1 MKTTL
6 YILCDQSIRI
16 IIIILICGL
25 IGGIGNSF
33 KERYCNWI
41 ILVKNIFLGI
51 IAATTIPLFLNLVS
65 SDILKKIYENEEENA
80 INYLIFSGFCIIAAF
95 SSLNFLNTIS
105 GRVLQNLKEEI
116 KELKSDN
123 ESIKETNKR
132 LDSNI
137 TAITPISDDKISVET
152 KDMTKFKDPGF
163 KEIISSIHNDENKFK
178 PLDAVKNEV
187 NLDNKEIDKKI
198 EILKENNLVKEVVS
212 GEGEKAVAL
221 TEGAKQILD

>member
-16 IIIILICGL
+16 IIIIFICGL
-25 IGGIGNSF
+25 IGGIGNTF

-41 ILVKNIFLGI
+41 LLVKNVLLGI

-65 SDILKKIYENEEENA
+65 SDILKNIYEDENKHA

-105 GRVLQNLKEEI
+105 GRVLQSLKEEI

-123 ESIKETNKR
+123 ESIRETNKR

-137 TAITPISDDKISVET
+137 TAITPISNDKPSVENR
-152 KDMTKFKDPGF
+152 DMEKFKDPGYI
-163 KEIISSIHNDENKFK
+163 EIISSIHNDENRFK

-187 NLDNKEIDKKI
+187 NMDNKEIDKKI
-198 EILKENNLVKEVVS
+198 EILKENNLVKEVIS

-221 TEGAKQILD
+221 TEGAKQILE